1 MNELEECIEVAARHA
16 VNPGL
21 PGSGYYIMVSVYGI
35 ASSSTLNIKVTPED
49 KPQEGY
55 ELRISKKDWK
65 NALKEAC
72 K

>member
-1 MNELEECIEVAARHA
+1 MNELEESIEEAARHA

-35 ASSSTLNIKVTPED
+35 ASSSKLCIKVTPED
-49 KPQEGY
+49 KPGY
-55 ELRISKKDWK
+55 ELRISKEDWK